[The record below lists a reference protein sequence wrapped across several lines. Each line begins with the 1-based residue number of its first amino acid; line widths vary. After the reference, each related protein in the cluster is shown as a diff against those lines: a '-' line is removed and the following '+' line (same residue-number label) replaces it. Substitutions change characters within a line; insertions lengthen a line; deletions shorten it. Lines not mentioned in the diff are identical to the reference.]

1 MKTRQQF
8 EATYMFKENVMTYER
23 YVEMETSNQA
33 MVNSFL
39 AKSQDELSAD
49 YQSDREANKLNKW
62 SNE

>member
-1 MKTRQQF
+1 MTKQQF
-8 EATYMFKENVMTYER
+8 EKTYIFKNNVMSYER
-23 YVEMETSNQA
+23 YVEMESEHQS

-39 AKSQDELSAD
+39 DKSQDELNAG

>member
-1 MKTRQQF
+1 MTRQQF
-8 EATYMFKENVMTYER
+8 EKTYMFKENVMTYER
-23 YVEMETSNQA
+23 YLEMETGHKA

-39 AKSQDELSAD
+39 AKSQDELNAD